1 MPTNRV
7 VSGQK
12 TVFSLGSTKMTNTA
26 IVYSPKYLWHKTGP
40 RHPETPS
47 RLRVIMRELKKI
59 GILENERC
67 SLVEPEAS
75 SINSLQRT
83 HNNDHIQRIRQ
94 FCGYG
99 GGLLDKEDTV
109 VSGESY
115 EVARLA
121 AGGAMKAADLVMR
134 GKYRNSFAFVRPPGH
149 HAGPDYSMGFC
160 VFNNVAVAA
169 SYLLDNFGLDRVL
182 ILDVDAHHGNGTQE
196 IFYKSSKVLYVS
208 LHEDP
213 IEFPSEG
220 FADEV
225 GNDEGLGYTV
235 NVPLP
240 YGTDDRI
247 YLRAFNEIAA
257 PIFKQY
263 RPQFILVSTGFD
275 AHYADPVGNMYLS
288 AFSYAKIF
296 DQLLESAAKFCQ
308 GKLVAILEGGYSLKF
323 LGKMACAVTAK
334 MAEIPYTLKDKNWCA
349 NLKIRKKGEKTIN
362 QIKKIQSSFW
372 NIN

>member
-7 VSGQK
+7 VSGEK
-12 TVFSLGSTKMTNTA
+12 TVFNLGSTKMTNTA

-40 RHPETPS
+40 RHPETSS

-59 GILENERC
+59 GILENESC

-75 SINSLQRT
+75 SINSLQRI
-83 HNNDHIQRIRQ
+83 HNKDHIQRIRE

-169 SYLLDNFGLDRVL
+169 SYLLENFGLERVL
-182 ILDVDAHHGNGTQE
+182 ILDVDSHHGNGTQE

-225 GNDEGLGYTV
+225 GNEEGVGYTV

-257 PIFKQY
+257 PIVKQY

-296 DQLLESAAKFCQ
+296 DQLLESATKFCQ

-334 MAEIPYTLKDKNWCA
+334 MAEIPYTLKDKHWCA